1 MSDMKTFT
9 VRDLDRAPAKVLAAA
24 KRDGVACV
32 RQRNG
37 EMFAV
42 RPLPPPGQG
51 PPDWKGFVR
60 QHREWLRR
68 TYPVPS
74 VWPKQQVEELDRLI
88 ASDGRVL

>member
-9 VRDLDRAPAKVLAAA
+9 VRDLDRTPAKVLAAA
-24 KRDGVACV
+24 KRDGVARV

-42 RPLPPPGQG
+42 RPLPPPAKG

-60 QHREWLRR
+60 KHREWLKR

-74 VWPKQQVEELDRLI
+74 VWPMRQVEELDRLI
-88 ASDGRVL
+88 ASDGRLL